1 MDTKVYN
8 QDGQAV
14 GTVTLADS
22 LFGIE
27 PNESVVHQY
36 VVNYLA
42 RQRQGNAKTKT
53 RREIRGGGKK
63 PFKQKGTGN
72 ARMGTLRTPLRPGGG
87 TVFGPIPR
95 LYGSVFPAKMKKLA
109 IASVLSDKV
118 KTDRLRVID
127 KINLADFSTKS
138 VTTILGKLSLVGRKC
153 LIVDQGS
160 TQQLIL
166 SVRNI
171 RRVKIDQATTTNGY
185 DLLDAEIVIFT
196 KAGLEKAQEMWAS

>member
-14 GTVTLADS
+14 GTVTLVDS